1 MEKDLEN
8 RHDSFVILN
17 QTHYVGFIIRF
28 ALLLFL
34 SWFLYYQY
42 TAHEEAVYALLPLSK
57 KAVNAIILFACL
69 CIPSIASKKITL
81 YWLALV
87 LFASILS
94 W

>member
-1 MEKDLEN
+1 MEKDLKT
-8 RHDSFVILN
+8 RHDSFAILN
-17 QTHYVGFIIRF
+17 QTHYTGFIIRF

-42 TAHEEAVYALLPLSK
+42 TAHEDSVYALLPLSK
-57 KAVNAIILFACL
+57 KTVNAIILFVCL
-69 CIPSIASKKITL
+69 CIPSVASKKITL

-87 LFASILS
+87 LFASIIS